1 MDLDDDELKYTKIL
15 NGTSKQKIKEYSIEK
30 YGKDLYYSDTD
41 SIHCGLSLE
50 DFEIC
55 VENYLSNSK
64 NFDELQKIYIKLT
77 NKIDDLV
84 YKRQNELDKG
94 W

>member
-15 NGTSKQKIKEYSIEK
+15 NGTSKQKIEE
-30 YGKDLYYSDTD
+30 
-41 SIHCGLSLE
+41 HCSLSLK

>member
-15 NGTSKQKIKEYSIEK
+15 NGTSKQKIEEY
-30 YGKDLYYSDTD
+30 
-41 SIHCGLSLE
+41 CGLSLK